1 MSAALAYALP
11 TMVAILSM
19 PPPPRGPVP
28 ARIIRRTSSGAC
40 SATIWAT
47 PPPSENPN
55 RSTLFEAQGA
65 DERDRV
71 GAHLLDGGRHRP
83 AGRADTAVVER
94 DDAVVR
100 GDAVDDARVP
110 VVEDRGQVVQ
120 EHHRNV

>member
-1 MSAALAYALP
+1 M
-11 TMVAILSM
+11 
-19 PPPPRGPVP
+19 
-28 ARIIRRTSSGAC
+28 RRTRSGAC
-40 SATIWAT
+40 RATIWAT

-55 RSTLFEAQGA
+55 RSTLSRPKRA

-71 GAHLLDGGRHRP
+71 GAHLLDGGGHRA
-83 AGRADTAVVER
+83 AGRADAAVVEG

-100 GDAVDDARVP
+100 GDAVDDPRVP